1 MNPKI
6 PGVAVLAVLLATSS
20 TARADARAADEGAVF
35 TMNDD
40 AAGNAVLAF
49 ARAADGTLEATGV
62 FPTGGAGS
70 GGGEPVLGSQGAI
83 ALSSDG
89 RFLLVVNAGS
99 DEISS
104 LRVDG
109 ARLALVGRAPSGGTF
124 PVSVTEHGGV
134 VYALNAGGD
143 GNVSGLVLDEDGSL
157 SPLPDSTRPLGSTAA
172 GAAQVAFDRAGKILA
187 VTEKAAQEVVL
198 YAVDRQGRAS
208 GPHPTA
214 SSGAVPFGFGFTV
227 RDILVVS
234 EAGGGPSGT
243 SAVSSYAVDGT
254 SAEVVSASV
263 PDFQRASCWVVI
275 TRNGRHAYVANAG
288 SGDVSAYRIDAQGAL
303 ALPAGAEAAATL
315 PGGKPLDLA
324 LSRGDGVLY
333 AVDAGNHAIAGFV
346 VGDDGALT
354 PFASGASGLP
364 ASAVGLAAK

>member
-1 MNPKI
+1 MNSKI
-6 PGVAVLAVLLATSS
+6 PGAAVLAVLLATSS
-20 TARADARAADEGAVF
+20 ARAESRTDEDGAVF
-35 TMNDD
+35 TMTDD
-40 AAGNAVLAF
+40 AAANAVLAF
-49 ARAADGTLEATGV
+49 ARAPDGTLRAAGA

-104 LRVDG
+104 FRIHG
-109 ARLALVGRAPSGGTF
+109 ADLELVGQAPSGGQF

-143 GNVSGLVLDEDGSL
+143 GAISGLVLDEEGGL
-157 SPLPDSTRPLGSTAA
+157 APLPGSTRPLGSTAA
-172 GAAQVAFDRAGKILA
+172 GAAQVAFDRSGKILA
-187 VTEKAAQEVVL
+187 VTEKAVQEIVL

-208 GPHPTA
+208 DPHPVS
-214 SSGAVPFGFGFTV
+214 SSGAVPFGFGFTG
-227 RDILVVS
+227 RDVLVVS

-243 SAVSSYAVDGT
+243 SAVSSYAVEDG

-263 PDFQRASCWVVI
+263 PDFQQAACWVVI

-288 SGDVSAYRIDAQGAL
+288 SGDISAYRIDPQGAL
-303 ALPAGAEAAATL
+303 TLPPGAERAVTL

-324 LSRGDGVLY
+324 LTRGDGFLY
-333 AVDAGNHAIAGFV
+333 AVDANHHAIAGFA

-354 PFASGASGLP
+354 PFTSNASGLP
-364 ASAVGLAAK
+364 ASAVGLVAK

>member
-1 MNPKI
+1 MNSKV
-6 PGVAVLAVLLATSS
+6 PGVAVLAVLLAAS
-20 TARADARAADEGAVF
+20 TARADPHPDDGAVF

-40 AAGNAVLAF
+40 AAANAVLAF
-49 ARAADGTLEATGV
+49 ARAADGTLHAAGV

-83 ALSSDG
+83 ALASDG

-104 LRVDG
+104 FRIDG
-109 ARLALVGRAPSGGTF
+109 ARLQLAGRAPSGGAF
-124 PVSVTEHGGV
+124 PVSVTEHGGI

-143 GNVSGLVLDEDGSL
+143 GSISGLALGEDGSL
-157 SPLPDSTRPLGSTAA
+157 SPVADSTRPLGSTAA
-172 GAAQVAFDRAGKILA
+172 GAAQVAFDRSGKILV
-187 VTEKAAQEVVL
+187 VTEKAAQELVL

-208 GPHPTA
+208 GPHPVA
-214 SSGAVPFGFGFTV
+214 SPGAVPFGFAFTT
-227 RDILVVS
+227 RDVLVVS

-288 SGDVSAYRIDAQGAL
+288 SGNISAYRIDPQGAL
-303 ALPAGAEAAATL
+303 TLPTGAEAAATL

-324 LSRGDGVLY
+324 LSRGDGFLY
-333 AVDAGNHAIAGFV
+333 AVDANNHAIAAFV

-354 PFASGASGLP
+354 PFASDASGLP
-364 ASAVGLAAK
+364 VSAVGLVAK

>member
-1 MNPKI
+1 MNSKI
-6 PGVAVLAVLLATSS
+6 PGAAALAVLLAT
-20 TARADARAADEGAVF
+20 TAVPADVRGADDGALF

-49 ARAADGTLEATGV
+49 ARSSDGTLTAAGV
-62 FPTGGAGS
+62 FSTGGAGS
-70 GGGEPVLGSQGAI
+70 GGGEPVLGSQGAL

-104 LRVDG
+104 FRIDG
-109 ARLALVGRAPSGGTF
+109 AQLTLVGRAPSGGLF
-124 PVSVTEHGGV
+124 PVSVTEHGGL

-143 GNVSGLVLDEDGSL
+143 GNISGFLLDARGTL
-157 SPLPDSTRPLGSTAA
+157 TPLADSTRPLGSTAA
-172 GAAQVAFDRAGKILA
+172 AAAQVGFDRSGKILV
-187 VTEKAAQEVVL
+187 VTEKAAQQIAL

-208 GPHPTA
+208 DPQLVP
-214 SSGAVPFGFGFTV
+214 SSGAVPFGFDFTA
-227 RDILVVS
+227 RDFLVVT

-243 SAVSSYAVDGT
+243 SAVSSYEVDDLA
-254 SAEVVSASV
+254 AEVVSPSV
-263 PDFQRASCWVVI
+263 PDFQRAACWVVI

-288 SGDVSAYRIDAQGAL
+288 SGDISAYRIDRQGEL
-303 ALPAGAEAAATL
+303 TLPPGAETAATL

-324 LSRGDGVLY
+324 LAGGDDFLY
-333 AVDAGNHAIAGFV
+333 AVDASNHSIAGFA

-354 PFASGASGLP
+354 PFTSGASGLP
-364 ASAVGLAAK
+364 VTAVGLVAR